1 MADPRFSHVGHVSLN
16 ALRAFESAA
25 RHLSFTTAAR
35 ELSVT
40 QAAVSHQVKALELRL
55 GVTLFR
61 RTPRGLVVTDEGLSL
76 LPTLNDTFGRPNSL
90 MALFEGGRR
99 QEVLTVGVVGTFAL
113 GWLLPRLPDFEALHP
128 FVRLRLLTNNNRVDI
143 AGEGLDYA
151 IRFGDGAWHGT
162 AADLIMAAPM
172 TPLCAPQLA
181 RGLHAPGDIR
191 GVPLLRSYR
200 LQDWLAWRA
209 AAGLDDLPIRG
220 PVFDSSSL
228 MAQAA
233 VLGHGVALVPP
244 AMFERELTVG
254 SLVRPFSIEIDTGSY
269 WLARLNTRQPT
280 NAMNRF
286 REWVLG
292 WASGNEIYRDL

>member
-1 MADPRFSHVGHVSLN
+1 MAEPRFSNAGNVSLN

-25 RHLSFTTAAR
+25 RHLSFTVAAR

-40 QAAVSHQVKALELRL
+40 QAAVSHQVKALEQRL

-76 LPTLNDTFGRPNSL
+76 LPTLNDTFGRLNGL
-90 MALFEGGRR
+90 IAQFEGGRR
-99 QEVLTVGVVGTFAL
+99 REVLSIGVVGTFAL
-113 GWLLPRLPDFEALHP
+113 GWLLPRLPAFEALHP

-181 RGLHAPGDIR
+181 RGLHAPGDLR

-209 AAGLDDLPIRG
+209 AAGLEDLSIRG

-233 VLGHGVALVPP
+233 VLGHGVALVPS
-244 AMFERELTVG
+244 AMFERELAGG
-254 SLVRPFSIEIDTGSY
+254 SLVRPFSIEINSGSY
-269 WLARLNTRQPT
+269 WLARLNTRHPT
-280 NAMNRF
+280 NEMNIF
-286 REWVLG
+286 REWILG
-292 WASGNEIYRDL
+292 HD

>member
-1 MADPRFSHVGHVSLN
+1 MADPRFSNVGSVSLN

-40 QAAVSHQVKALELRL
+40 QAAVSHQVKALEQRL

-76 LPTLNDTFGRPNSL
+76 LPTLNDTFGRLN
-90 MALFEGGRR
+90 ALISEFDGGRR
-99 QEVLTVGVVGTFAL
+99 LEVLTVGVVGTFAL

-128 FVRLRLLTNNNRVDI
+128 FVRLRLQTNNNRVDI

-151 IRFGDGAWHGT
+151 IRFGDGAWHGVT
-162 AADLIMAAPM
+162 AEPILDAPM
-172 TPLCAPQLA
+172 TLLCSPQLA
-181 RGLHAPGDIR
+181 RGLHVPGDLR

-233 VLGHGVALVPP
+233 VLGHGVALVP
-244 AMFERELTVG
+244 AVMFQHELTGG
-254 SLVRPFSIEIDTGSY
+254 SLVRPFSIEINGGSY
-269 WLARLNTRQPT
+269 WLARLNTRHPT
-280 NAMNRF
+280 NAMNVF
-286 REWVLG
+286 REWIL
-292 WASGNEIYRDL
+292 AHS